1 VNIVVTISDARVS
14 SDPEAVLVT
23 YSLGSCIG
31 ATFYDPVVRVGGLL
45 HFQLPTSTLDA
56 AKGRANPFMFA
67 DTGVRRLL
75 DDMAALGV
83 QERRLQISLAGA
95 AQMLND
101 SALFNIGRR
110 NHTAIRKVLWQQGMF
125 ITREEIGGGQPRN
138 VYLRMSDGA
147 VHIKSVGIAA
157 AAA

>member
-1 VNIVVTISDARVS
+1 VNIVVTISDARAS
-14 SDPEAVLVT
+14 SHPEAVLAT

-31 ATFYDPVVRVGGLL
+31 ATFYDPVARIGGLL
-45 HFQLPTSTLDA
+45 HFQLPTSTLDE

-67 DTGVRRLL
+67 DTGVQSMLADL
-75 DDMAALGV
+75 VALGA

-101 SALFNIGRR
+101 SNLFNIGRR
-110 NHTAIRKVLWQQGMF
+110 NHTAIRKILWQRGMF
-125 ITREEIGGGQPRN
+125 IAREEIGGGQPRN
-138 VYLRMSDGA
+138 VYLRIADGS
-147 VHIKSVGIAA
+147 VVIKSVGIAA